1 MTEIEHPMHGAI
13 VLVVDDNPEALSLIN
28 DILEQEGISV
38 LLALEGNQALTITKK
53 LRPDMILMDA
63 IMPNMNG
70 FEACSLLKSD
80 PKLAAIPVI
89 FMTGL
94 TDTDSIVKG
103 LDAGG
108 VDYLTKPIKP
118 LELLARMQ
126 VHLTNARIFNSA
138 QSALD
143 ATGNNLFTVD
153 ELGDLLWAT
162 PQTYALFSKAGA
174 TKVWQKQQL
183 PKQLPPTFSAEI
195 NGSHNETFSEL
206 DYRLEFKLVEKR
218 SATEYLFKLIDGQG
232 ESVETKLQN
241 KLNLTAR
248 EAEVLLWIANG
259 KTNREIGQI
268 LGISPRTINKHL
280 EQLFPKLGVEN
291 RTAAAGT
298 AIRALNN

>member
-70 FEACSLLKSD
+70 FEACTLLKSD

-174 TKVWQKQQL
+174 TNVWQKKQL
-183 PKQLPPTFSAEI
+183 PKQLLPTFSSEI
-195 NGSHNETFSEL
+195 NCGRNETFSEL

-218 SATEYLFKLIDGQG
+218 SADEYLFKLIDGQG

-298 AIRALNN
+298 AIRALNQ